1 MSRDEKTKPR
11 QCSNCGVDLRE
22 GETGHY
28 MPTCM
33 VGMWTCETINKF
45 NAERESVEPSK
56 PSAPQAPPQAA
67 PTCKNCLE
75 PFSAHTRSATMCCN
89 GVSVYEPSAPTTSI
103 KTGPVTTP
111 VRDVGKPDK
120 TPRIFKNDAEAVAAI
135 IKQVREEC
143 NCYKATRLHHLPDCP
158 AYIPEPLTS
167 PTSTDELAHDE
178 LCRLSRVFNY
188 HHSTM
193 PVHAEDERIR
203 QWLHTKIARSK
214 R

>member
-1 MSRDEKTKPR
+1 M
-11 QCSNCGVDLRE
+11 
-22 GETGHY
+22 GETENRC
-28 MPTCM
+28 PTCNSR
-33 VGMWTCETINKF
+33 VREARGLL
-45 NAERESVEPSK
+45 NAGHGARPNSGNYLCMDEWHE
-56 PSAPQAPPQAA
+56 A
-67 PTCKNCLE
+67 
-75 PFSAHTRSATMCCN
+75 
-89 GVSVYEPSAPTTSI
+89 SI

-120 TPRIFKNDAEAVAAI
+120 TPHIFKNDAEAVAAI
-135 IKQVREEC
+135 IKQVRGEC

-158 AYIPEPLTS
+158 AYVPEPLTS